1 MHIPTWLC
9 KPQNM
14 KHHMF
19 GVLSQTQQWN
29 KSLGYGYANV
39 SDDEVWT

>member
-1 MHIPTWLC
+1 MHIPTLLC

-14 KHHMF
+14 NMF
-19 GVLSQTQQWN
+19 GLLSQTQQWN
-29 KSLGYGYANV
+29 ESLGYGSTNV